1 MTFAQGARVLTQD
14 FEGGV
19 GDDVAAAT
27 SANEEITAG
36 GGGGGGGEGDVDAD
50 AAATSTGEV
59 SADPTEFGAMPS
71 YAAGDTW
78 GARFSDAQQH
88 VKKAFNAATK
98 KANSHAAPR
107 IKAHH
112 GYLHKASHG
121 YIKDFVPKEY
131 SPFIAAVVSYTLPI
145 LPFCLAIAIFRQ
157 MKAMLS
163 LQKFLMA
170 LNCYN
175 AFYCALLVV
184 INIATGNEPMAS
196 LQASNEADY
205 IILQFLKCIGYL
217 LFVLIQMV
225 HVGVLWTTKAE
236 NMKVVATGNLMLSIC
251 IGFHYFIKVW
261 SPAMHGH
268 PPSTSQVSYALYT
281 TMFAA
286 MAYSNYVKAD
296 PGERAQ
302 AGSVVSAVFGGDS
315 DKQY

>member
-1 MTFAQGARVLTQD
+1 MLSLRHGWSRWAPTHEVGPVGVQGARILTQE
-14 FEGGV
+14 FEGGT
-19 GDDVAAAT
+19 GDDVAKNA
-27 SANEEITAG
+27 E
-36 GGGGGGGEGDVDAD
+36 D
-50 AAATSTGEV
+50 AAASDAPSDGAAP
-59 SADPTEFGAMPS
+59 ADPTDFGALPS
-71 YAAGDTW
+71 YKAGDSW
-78 GARFSDAQQH
+78 GSKFSDAGTH
-88 VKKAFNAATK
+88 LKKAFDAASK
-98 KANSHAAPR
+98 KAGTHAAPR
-107 IKAHH
+107 LRAHH

-131 SPFIAAVVSYTLPI
+131 SPFVAAVISYTLPI
-145 LPFCLAIAIFRQ
+145 LPFCLAFAVFHK

-163 LQKFLMA
+163 LQKLLLT
-170 LNCYN
+170 LNVYN
-175 AFYCALLVV
+175 ACYCAILVV
-184 INIATGNEPMAS
+184 INLGTGNEPMAS

-217 LFVLIQMV
+217 IFVFIQMV
-225 HVGVLWTTKAE
+225 HVGVLWSTKAE
-236 NMKVVATGNLMLSIC
+236 NMKVVATGNLMLSVC

-268 PPSTSQVSYALYT
+268 PPSTSQVSYMLYT

-302 AGSVVSAVFGGDS
+302 ASVVSGIFGGDA